1 LIRAKRKAIAME
13 SFVPPT
19 PIDPRLYRYL
29 VAAQPPEHPALAA
42 VRQTTA
48 ALPDAEM
55 QIAPE
60 QAPFLAVLLKLLGAK
75 KTLEVG
81 VFTGYS
87 GLATALAIG
96 PEGRITACELDAEY
110 AAIAERGW
118 REAGVREQFDLR
130 LGPAAAT
137 MEKLLDEGK
146 GGTYD
151 FAFLDADKA
160 NYDAYY
166 ELALRLV
173 RKGGLIAIDNTLWDG
188 KVANPAAND
197 PDTAA
202 IRNLNEKI
210 KNDARVDACLV
221 PSSDGLSLCRV
232 R

>member
-19 PIDPRLYRYL
+19 PLDPRLYRYL
-29 VAAQPPEHPALAA
+29 VEAQPAEHPALVA
-42 VRQTTA
+42 VRRATA
-48 ALPDAEM
+48 ALPNAEM

-60 QAPFLAVLLKLLGAK
+60 QAPFLSLLLRLIGARR
-75 KTLEVG
+75 TLEVG

-87 GLATALAIG
+87 ALATALAIG
-96 PEGRITACELDAEY
+96 PEGRITACELDPEY

-118 REAGVREQFDLR
+118 RDACVRDQIDLR
-130 LGPAAAT
+130 LGPAT
-137 MEKLLDEGK
+137 RTLEDLLQEGN
-146 GGTYD
+146 GGSYD

-166 ELALRLV
+166 ELALKLV

-188 KVANPAAND
+188 KVANPEIRDA
-197 PDTAA
+197 DTVA
-202 IRNLNEKI
+202 IRNLNARI
-210 KNDARVDACLV
+210 KADARIDACLV
-221 PSSDGLSLCRV
+221 SSSDGLTLCRV